1 MGIYAMTGGA
11 TGIGAELKSQLLAA
25 GHEVI
30 SVDIKEGDVIAG
42 LSTAEGREAAIDGV
56 RERAPAGLDGFIPCA
71 GLPPVAKPLSLV
83 AQVNYFAVVATV
95 EGLKDLVAKKRGTV
109 LIVASNS
116 APMMPKDDE
125 FVTLCLSGDEAAAC
139 AHIET
144 RDGHTAYAGSKRA
157 ISAWMRRNVV
167 AYAAEGVRL
176 NAVAPGITQTPLSE
190 KVMEDE
196 ELGQAMQE
204 FGKMVPWGGTAQP
217 AQIANVMRFML
228 SEEADFICGSVV
240 FVDGG
245 SDAMLRS
252 DDF

>member
-1 MGIYAMTGGA
+1 MLLDIVCRVFGFL
-11 TGIGAELKSQLLAA
+11 IG
-25 GHEVI
+25 
-30 SVDIKEGDVIAG
+30 SVDSK
-42 LSTAEGREAAIDGV
+42 T
-56 RERAPAGLDGFIPCA
+56 
-71 GLPPVAKPLSLV
+71 
-83 AQVNYFAVVATV
+83 
-95 EGLKDLVAKKRGTV
+95 LVAKKRGSV

-116 APMMPKDDE
+116 APMVPGDDE
-125 FVTLCLSGDEAAAC
+125 FVQTCLGGDEAAAC

-157 ISAWMRRNVV
+157 ISVWMRRNVV
-167 AYAAEGVRL
+167 SYAQAGVRL
-176 NAVAPGITQTPLSE
+176 NAVAPGITQTPLAD
-190 KVMEDE
+190 KVMADE

-228 SEEADFICGSVV
+228 SEEADFVCGAVF